1 MMWQRMVA
9 LALRQR
15 QFSGGI
21 CHSGTAALSN
31 PCDLHSKPSFEPTQ
45 GLALAQS
52 SVSNA
57 GRMD

>member
-45 GLALAQS
+45 GSAEHTVVQHRAK
-52 SVSNA
+52 A
-57 GRMD
+57 GC